1 MTTEAKVGAF
11 TLVGIL
17 LFGAAAVLLSGF
29 SLGRTSGYTLY
40 AGFHEVIGVTPQSVV
55 RLSGVPVGAVKAIK
69 NEGGGVMVTLSIQ
82 GDTKIPKGSHVAI
95 GSTGVM
101 GDKFINITPA
111 KDNGIYLGDGDYL
124 IGEDEAGMDN
134 VFEGISRSL
143 DRVQTILESM
153 NEIVGNADFQKD
165 VLQMAANVRET
176 TAHLSSLV
184 AAMEQTVRMNQGN
197 VSQMLQN
204 LNAATASMNRTMN
217 DVEAMMANLKTVGAD
232 PRTAENLRATL
243 ANVKDASERIAHM
256 AENMDQ
262 TFGDPKTAKDLQ
274 QTIQNARVMTGRAKG
289 MMDELDAIEVKPSAD
304 MLYSGSAHDWRT
316 NFNMDVEAEGGK
328 FLRLGLEDIGDGD
341 RGNVQLG
348 MRRGRIGARA
358 GVVAGDVGA
367 GLDVYSGD
375 RFRFSADAYDFDDMA
390 VRLRSEYRLGS
401 GDTWLVGEWDHVNDS
416 KNRAAYFGVRQAF

>member
-11 TLVGIL
+11 TLVGIF

-184 AAMEQTVRMNQGN
+184 A
-197 VSQMLQN
+197 
-204 LNAATASMNRTMN
+204 
-217 DVEAMMANLKTVGAD
+217 DGAD
-232 PRTAENLRATL
+232 RADESGQRF
-243 ANVKDASERIAHM
+243 ADAPESERGNGEH
-256 AENMDQ
+256 ESH
-262 TFGDPKTAKDLQ
+262 
-274 QTIQNARVMTGRAKG
+274 
-289 MMDELDAIEVKPSAD
+289 DE
-304 MLYSGSAHDWRT
+304 
-316 NFNMDVEAEGGK
+316 
-328 FLRLGLEDIGDGD
+328 
-341 RGNVQLG
+341 
-348 MRRGRIGARA
+348 
-358 GVVAGDVGA
+358 
-367 GLDVYSGD
+367 
-375 RFRFSADAYDFDDMA
+375 
-390 VRLRSEYRLGS
+390 
-401 GDTWLVGEWDHVNDS
+401 
-416 KNRAAYFGVRQAF
+416 